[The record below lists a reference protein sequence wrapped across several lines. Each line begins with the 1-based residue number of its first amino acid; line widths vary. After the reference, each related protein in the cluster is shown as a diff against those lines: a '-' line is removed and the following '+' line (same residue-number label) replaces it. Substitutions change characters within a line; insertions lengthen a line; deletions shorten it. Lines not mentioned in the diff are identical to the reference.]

1 MIRLIIRIKLFVV
14 TATLAVTVPTAAN
27 DRPPE
32 QKVYSNRERR
42 AEEIRIQKE
51 IEEGLDW
58 RNRIKETLDEY
69 DDEHRLLYGMLNESI
84 LLRTATGERF
94 GIFESI
100 SEDTNTRRLEIRLH
114 RKNKITDRFLSSS
127 MYCGNAALSADQV
140 APTFVLF
147 REVCHRNGRAGHTL
161 YLFDYKSRN
170 LYWLYSNEVIY
181 EKRPFVTFRD
191 GMYRVRW
198 QVKTTEGKISIPLV
212 KNFSIEKAAG
222 NAWKVKTYPPINDE
236 AGDIEAEEKLGIDK
250 KFDLPSFVANWGK

>member
-1 MIRLIIRIKLFVV
+1 MLSIIRIRLFIVI
-14 TATLAVTVPTAAN
+14 ATLAITLPIAAKN
-27 DRPPE
+27 IPPE
-32 QKVYSNRERR
+32 QKVFSNKERR
-42 AEEIRIQKE
+42 AEEIRIQKK

-58 RNRIKETLDEY
+58 RNRTKETLDEY

-94 GIFESI
+94 GIYESI
-100 SEDTNTRRLEIRLH
+100 SEETNARRLEIRLH
-114 RKNKITDRFLSSS
+114 KKNKLTDRFLSSS
-127 MYCGNAALSADQV
+127 VYCGSAALSADQV

-147 REVCHRNGRAGHTL
+147 REVCYQNGRAGHTL

-181 EKRPFVTFRD
+181 EKKPSVTFRN

-198 QVKTTEGKISIPLV
+198 QVKTTEGKISIPVV
-212 KNFSIEKAAG
+212 KNFSVEKAAG
-222 NAWKVKTYPPINDE
+222 NTWKVKTYPPINDE
-236 AGDIEAEEKLGIDK
+236 AGDIEAEEKLGLDK